1 MGFATMDPVNGTIP
15 PSGSSPTPQANASI
29 PLLPVTTVDVG
40 SELRLQLQ
48 NAQYQLQLANQESN
62 AQAKALLHQANT
74 TLLELTRPLP
84 EIVQGKTAQLLL
96 LAGEVQIKLPD
107 ALMQLAAKN
116 GISQTALQQLAARP
130 QGYPLPMLTVS
141 QGEMRFA
148 NGTSIA
154 FPPQLQLPAGEYVAK
169 VVSNS
174 QGLQLQLSPINA
186 RLEVKLTPVANLQT
200 AAPAKESEQLITKP
214 EVAQTYARLIKL
226 LEQQPQSQVQQTQS
240 KGESTPLRETA
251 IDLKAGLSQTV
262 ASGSKLPASALS
274 QSTQT
279 VDNAQLQQPKNAP
292 LPGTDKFSNQVLQ
305 QATQANA
312 DKPVGTSASNKVA
325 GETAKAPEL
334 NFLQRAFNKAGAMP
348 RAEAMTLEVKHNL
361 AAELL
366 KQLPALSPVP
376 LSELTEPSQLRSELL
391 GLTGLQLTSQ
401 QTQSQPSTQA
411 SAITTLFQL
420 LLGVRAGNQNLSVP
434 QRLKQYLEG
443 LQSRSGLQTHQLT
456 SLEKSGTLDALQ
468 QMSQAVALYQQANT
482 DNSGQCWYFMLP
494 YYLNQRNEQ
503 LEGKFEHNNQ
513 DKDADKDKAWQLQ
526 LKFNLGMGSLLVK
539 AQVKDTKVDLQF
551 IGSTQAL
558 ISRVSNFLPP
568 LSQKLVQLGLTPN
581 ELNAHVAPVPA
592 TLLPGD
598 HYLVQLKA

>member
-1 MGFATMDPVNGTIP
+1 MDPVNGTIP

-169 VVSNS
+169 VVSNN

-186 RLEVKLTPVANLQT
+186 KLEVKLTPVANLQP
-200 AAPAKESEQLITKP
+200 AAPTQESEQLITKP

-240 KGESTPLRETA
+240 KGESAPLRETA
-251 IDLKAGLSQTV
+251 VDLKAGLSQTV
-262 ASGSKLPASALS
+262 ASGSKLPASVLS

-292 LPGTDKFSNQVLQ
+292 LPGTDKFSSQVLQ
-305 QATQANA
+305 QAAQANT

-401 QTQSQPSTQA
+401 QTQSQPLTQA

-443 LQSRSGLQTHQLT
+443 LQSRSGLQTHQLA

-513 DKDADKDKAWQLQ
+513 DKDADKDKTWQLQ

-539 AQVKDTKVDLQF
+539 AQVKDSKVDLQF

-558 ISRVSNFLPP
+558 ISRVSNFLSP

-581 ELNAHVAPVPA
+581 KLNAHVAPVPA

>member
-1 MGFATMDPVNGTIP
+1 M
-15 PSGSSPTPQANASI
+15 
-29 PLLPVTTVDVG
+29 G

-96 LAGEVQIKLPD
+96 LASEVQIKLPD

-169 VVSNS
+169 VVSNNH
-174 QGLQLQLSPINA
+174 GLQLQLSPINA
-186 RLEVKLTPVANLQT
+186 RLEVKLTPVANLQP
-200 AAPAKESEQLITKP
+200 AAPTQESEQLITKP

-226 LEQQPQSQVQQTQS
+226 LEQQPQSQAQQTQS
-240 KGESTPLRETA
+240 KGESAPLRETA
-251 IDLKAGLSQTV
+251 VDLKAGLSQTV
-262 ASGSKLPASALS
+262 ASGSKLPASVLS

-292 LPGTDKFSNQVLQ
+292 LPGTDKFSSQVLQ
-305 QATQANA
+305 QAAQANT

-401 QTQSQPSTQA
+401 QTQSQPLTQA

-443 LQSRSGLQTHQLT
+443 LQSRSGLQTHQLA

-513 DKDADKDKAWQLQ
+513 DKDADKDKTWQLQ

-539 AQVKDTKVDLQF
+539 AQVKDSKVDLQF

-581 ELNAHVAPVPA
+581 KLNAHVAPVPA

>member
-1 MGFATMDPVNGTIP
+1 MDPVNGTIP

-96 LAGEVQIKLPD
+96 LASEVQIKLPD

-169 VVSNS
+169 VVSNNH
-174 QGLQLQLSPINA
+174 GLQLQLSPINA
-186 RLEVKLTPVANLQT
+186 RLEVKLTPVANLQP
-200 AAPAKESEQLITKP
+200 AAPTQESEQLITKP

-226 LEQQPQSQVQQTQS
+226 LEQQPQS
-240 KGESTPLRETA
+240 KGESAPLRETA
-251 IDLKAGLSQTV
+251 VDLKAGLSQTV
-262 ASGSKLPASALS
+262 ASGSKLPASVLS

-279 VDNAQLQQPKNAP
+279 FDNAQLQQPKNAP
-292 LPGTDKFSNQVLQ
+292 LPGTDKFSNQALQ
-305 QATQANA
+305 QATQANT

-443 LQSRSGLQTHQLT
+443 LQSRSGLQTHQLA

-513 DKDADKDKAWQLQ
+513 DKDADKDKTWQLQ

-539 AQVKDTKVDLQF
+539 AQVKDSKVDLQF

>member
-1 MGFATMDPVNGTIP
+1 MDPVNGTIP

-169 VVSNS
+169 VVSNN

-186 RLEVKLTPVANLQT
+186 KLEVKLTPVANLQP
-200 AAPAKESEQLITKP
+200 AAPTQESEQLITKP

-240 KGESTPLRETA
+240 KGESAPLRETA
-251 IDLKAGLSQTV
+251 VDLKAGLSQTV
-262 ASGSKLPASALS
+262 ASGSKLPASVLS

-292 LPGTDKFSNQVLQ
+292 LPGTDKFSSQVLQ
-305 QATQANA
+305 QAAQANT

-401 QTQSQPSTQA
+401 QTQSQPLTQA

-443 LQSRSGLQTHQLT
+443 LQSRSGLQTHQLA

-513 DKDADKDKAWQLQ
+513 DKDADKDKTWQLQ

-539 AQVKDTKVDLQF
+539 AQVKDSKVDLQF

-581 ELNAHVAPVPA
+581 KLNAHVAPVPA

>member
-1 MGFATMDPVNGTIP
+1 MDPVNGTIP

-29 PLLPVTTVDVG
+29 SLLPVTTVDVG

-107 ALMQLAAKN
+107 ALMLLAAKN

-169 VVSNS
+169 VVSNNH
-174 QGLQLQLSPINA
+174 GLQLQLSPINA
-186 RLEVKLTPVANLQT
+186 RLEVKLTPVANLQP
-200 AAPAKESEQLITKP
+200 AAPTQESEQLITKP

-226 LEQQPQSQVQQTQS
+226 LEQQPQSQAQQTQS
-240 KGESTPLRETA
+240 KGESAPLRETA
-251 IDLKAGLSQTV
+251 VDLKAGLSQTV
-262 ASGSKLPASALS
+262 ASGSKSPASALS

-443 LQSRSGLQTHQLT
+443 LQSRSGLQTHQLA

>member
-1 MGFATMDPVNGTIP
+1 MDPVNGTIP

-186 RLEVKLTPVANLQT
+186 RLEVKLTPVANLQP
-200 AAPAKESEQLITKP
+200 AAPTQESEQLITKP

-226 LEQQPQSQVQQTQS
+226 LEQQPQSQAQQTQS
-240 KGESTPLRETA
+240 KGESAPLRETA
-251 IDLKAGLSQTV
+251 VDLKAGLSQTV

-443 LQSRSGLQTHQLT
+443 LQSRSGLQTHQLA

-539 AQVKDTKVDLQF
+539 AQVKDSKVDLQF

>member
-1 MGFATMDPVNGTIP
+1 MDPVNGTIP

-48 NAQYQLQLANQESN
+48 NAQYQLQLANQEFS
-62 AQAKALLHQANT
+62 AQAKAQLHQANT

-116 GISQTALQQLAARP
+116 GISQTTLQQLAARP

-186 RLEVKLTPVANLQT
+186 RLEVKLTPVANLQP
-200 AAPAKESEQLITKP
+200 AAPTQESEQLITKP

-226 LEQQPQSQVQQTQS
+226 LEQQPQSQAQQTQS
-240 KGESTPLRETA
+240 KGESAPLRETA

-262 ASGSKLPASALS
+262 ASGSKLPASVLS

-279 VDNAQLQQPKNAP
+279 VDNAQLLQPKNAP
-292 LPGTDKFSNQVLQ
+292 LPGTEKFSNQALQ

-411 SAITTLFQL
+411 NAITTLFQL

-443 LQSRSGLQTHQLT
+443 LQSRSGLQTHQLA

-513 DKDADKDKAWQLQ
+513 DKDADKDKTWQLQ

-539 AQVKDTKVDLQF
+539 AQVKDSKVDLQF

-581 ELNAHVAPVPA
+581 KLNAHVAPVPA

>member
-1 MGFATMDPVNGTIP
+1 MDPVNGTIP

-186 RLEVKLTPVANLQT
+186 RLEVKLTPVANLQP
-200 AAPAKESEQLITKP
+200 AAPTQESEQLITKP

-226 LEQQPQSQVQQTQS
+226 LEQQPQSQAQQTQS
-240 KGESTPLRETA
+240 KGESAPLRETA
-251 IDLKAGLSQTV
+251 VDLKAGLSQTV

-401 QTQSQPSTQA
+401 QTQSQPLTQA

-443 LQSRSGLQTHQLT
+443 LQSRSGLQTHQLA

-513 DKDADKDKAWQLQ
+513 DKDADKDKTWQLQ

-539 AQVKDTKVDLQF
+539 AQVKDSKVDLQF

>member
-1 MGFATMDPVNGTIP
+1 M
-15 PSGSSPTPQANASI
+15 
-29 PLLPVTTVDVG
+29 G

-169 VVSNS
+169 VVSNN

-186 RLEVKLTPVANLQT
+186 RLEVKLTPVANQQP
-200 AAPAKESEQLITKP
+200 AAPTQESEQLITKP

-226 LEQQPQSQVQQTQS
+226 LEQQPQSQAQQTQS
-240 KGESTPLRETA
+240 KGESAPLRETA
-251 IDLKAGLSQTV
+251 VDLKAGLSQTV
-262 ASGSKLPASALS
+262 ASGSKLPASVLS

-292 LPGTDKFSNQVLQ
+292 LPGTDKFSSQVLQ
-305 QATQANA
+305 QAAQANT

-401 QTQSQPSTQA
+401 QTQSQPLTQA

-443 LQSRSGLQTHQLT
+443 LQSRSGLQTHQLA

-513 DKDADKDKAWQLQ
+513 DKDADKDKTWQLQ

-539 AQVKDTKVDLQF
+539 AQVKDSKVDLQF

>member
-1 MGFATMDPVNGTIP
+1 MDPVNGTIP

-96 LAGEVQIKLPD
+96 LASEVQIKLPD

-169 VVSNS
+169 VVSNNN
-174 QGLQLQLSPINA
+174 GLQLQLSPINA
-186 RLEVKLTPVANLQT
+186 RLEVKLTPVANLQP
-200 AAPAKESEQLITKP
+200 AAPTQESEQLITKP

-226 LEQQPQSQVQQTQS
+226 LEQQPQSQAQQTQS
-240 KGESTPLRETA
+240 KGESAPLRETA
-251 IDLKAGLSQTV
+251 VDLKAGLSQTV
-262 ASGSKLPASALS
+262 ASGSKLPASVLS

-292 LPGTDKFSNQVLQ
+292 LPGTDKFSSQVLQ
-305 QATQANA
+305 QAAQANT

-401 QTQSQPSTQA
+401 QTQSQPLTQA

-443 LQSRSGLQTHQLT
+443 LQSRSGLQTHQLA

>member
-1 MGFATMDPVNGTIP
+1 M
-15 PSGSSPTPQANASI
+15 
-29 PLLPVTTVDVG
+29 G

-84 EIVQGKTAQLLL
+84 EIIQGKTAQLLL

-169 VVSNS
+169 VVSNNN
-174 QGLQLQLSPINA
+174 GLQLQLSPINA
-186 RLEVKLTPVANLQT
+186 RLEVKLTPVANLQP
-200 AAPAKESEQLITKP
+200 AAPTQESEQLITKP

-226 LEQQPQSQVQQTQS
+226 LEQQPQSQAQQTQS
-240 KGESTPLRETA
+240 KGESAPLRETA
-251 IDLKAGLSQTV
+251 VDLKAGLSQTV

-539 AQVKDTKVDLQF
+539 AQVKDSKVDLQF

>member
-1 MGFATMDPVNGTIP
+1 M
-15 PSGSSPTPQANASI
+15 
-29 PLLPVTTVDVG
+29 G

-130 QGYPLPMLTVS
+130 QGYPLPMLNVS

-186 RLEVKLTPVANLQT
+186 RLEVKLTPVANLQP
-200 AAPAKESEQLITKP
+200 AAPTQESEQLITKP

-226 LEQQPQSQVQQTQS
+226 LEQQPQSQAQQTQS
-240 KGESTPLRETA
+240 KGESAPLRETA
-251 IDLKAGLSQTV
+251 VDLKAGLSQTV

-443 LQSRSGLQTHQLT
+443 LQSRSGLQTHQLA

-513 DKDADKDKAWQLQ
+513 DKDADKDKTWQLQ

-539 AQVKDTKVDLQF
+539 AQVKDSKVDLQF

-581 ELNAHVAPVPA
+581 KLNAHVAPVPA

>member
-1 MGFATMDPVNGTIP
+1 MDPVNGTIP

-169 VVSNS
+169 VVSNN

-186 RLEVKLTPVANLQT
+186 RLEVKLTPVANLQP
-200 AAPAKESEQLITKP
+200 AAPTQESEQLITKP

-226 LEQQPQSQVQQTQS
+226 LEQQPQSQAQQTQS
-240 KGESTPLRETA
+240 KGESAPLRETA
-251 IDLKAGLSQTV
+251 VDLKAGLSQTV
-262 ASGSKLPASALS
+262 ASGSKLPASVLS

-292 LPGTDKFSNQVLQ
+292 LPGTEKFSNQALQ

-411 SAITTLFQL
+411 NAITTLFQL

-443 LQSRSGLQTHQLT
+443 LQSRSGLQTHQLA

-539 AQVKDTKVDLQF
+539 AQVKDSKVDLQF

-581 ELNAHVAPVPA
+581 KLNAHVAPVPA

>member
-1 MGFATMDPVNGTIP
+1 MDPVNGTIP

-186 RLEVKLTPVANLQT
+186 RLEVKLTPVANLQP
-200 AAPAKESEQLITKP
+200 AAPTQESEQLITKL

-226 LEQQPQSQVQQTQS
+226 LEQQPQSQAQQTQS
-240 KGESTPLRETA
+240 KGESAPLRETA

-262 ASGSKLPASALS
+262 ASGSKLPASVLS

-292 LPGTDKFSNQVLQ
+292 LPGTDKFSSQVLQ
-305 QATQANA
+305 QAAQANT

>member
-1 MGFATMDPVNGTIP
+1 MDPVNGTIP

-40 SELRLQLQ
+40 RELRLQLQ

-169 VVSNS
+169 VVSNNH
-174 QGLQLQLSPINA
+174 GLLLQLSPINA
-186 RLEVKLTPVANLQT
+186 RLEVKLTPVANLQP
-200 AAPAKESEQLITKP
+200 AAPTQENEQLITKL

-226 LEQQPQSQVQQTQS
+226 LEQQPQSQAQQTQS
-240 KGESTPLRETA
+240 KGESAPLRETA
-251 IDLKAGLSQTV
+251 VDLKAGLSQTV
-262 ASGSKLPASALS
+262 ASGSKLPASVLS

-401 QTQSQPSTQA
+401 QTQSQPLTQA

-443 LQSRSGLQTHQLT
+443 LQSRSGLQTHQLA

-539 AQVKDTKVDLQF
+539 AQVKDSKVDLQF

>member
-1 MGFATMDPVNGTIP
+1 M
-15 PSGSSPTPQANASI
+15 
-29 PLLPVTTVDVG
+29 G

-186 RLEVKLTPVANLQT
+186 RLEVKLTPVANLQP
-200 AAPAKESEQLITKP
+200 AAPTQESEQLITKP

-226 LEQQPQSQVQQTQS
+226 LEQQPQSQAQQTQS
-240 KGESTPLRETA
+240 KGESAPLRETA

-262 ASGSKLPASALS
+262 ASGSKLPASVLS

-279 VDNAQLQQPKNAP
+279 VDNAQLLQPKNAP
-292 LPGTDKFSNQVLQ
+292 LPGTEKFSNQVLQ

-325 GETAKAPEL
+325 GETAKAPKL

-401 QTQSQPSTQA
+401 QTQSQPLTQA

-443 LQSRSGLQTHQLT
+443 LQSRSGLQTHQLA

-513 DKDADKDKAWQLQ
+513 DKDADKDKTWQLQ

-539 AQVKDTKVDLQF
+539 AQVKDSKVDLQF

-581 ELNAHVAPVPA
+581 KLNAHVAPVPA

>member
-1 MGFATMDPVNGTIP
+1 MDPVNGTIP

-96 LAGEVQIKLPD
+96 LAGEIQIKLPD

-169 VVSNS
+169 VVSNNH
-174 QGLQLQLSPINA
+174 GLQLQLSPINA
-186 RLEVKLTPVANLQT
+186 RLEVKLTPVANLQP
-200 AAPAKESEQLITKP
+200 AAPTQESEQLITKP

-226 LEQQPQSQVQQTQS
+226 LEQQPQSQAQQTQS
-240 KGESTPLRETA
+240 KGESAPLRETA
-251 IDLKAGLSQTV
+251 VDLKAGLSQTV
-262 ASGSKLPASALS
+262 ASGSKLPASVLS

-312 DKPVGTSASNKVA
+312 DKPVGTSASNKVV

-443 LQSRSGLQTHQLT
+443 LQSRSGLQTHQLA

-526 LKFNLGMGSLLVK
+526 LKFNLGLGSLLVK
-539 AQVKDTKVDLQF
+539 AQVKDSKVDLQF

>member
-1 MGFATMDPVNGTIP
+1 MDPVNGTIP

-29 PLLPVTTVDVG
+29 SLLPVTTVDVG

-107 ALMQLAAKN
+107 ALMLLAAKN

-169 VVSNS
+169 VVSNNH
-174 QGLQLQLSPINA
+174 GLQLQLSPINA
-186 RLEVKLTPVANLQT
+186 RLEVKLTPVANLQP
-200 AAPAKESEQLITKP
+200 AAPTQESEQLITKP

-226 LEQQPQSQVQQTQS
+226 LEQQPQSQAQQTQS
-240 KGESTPLRETA
+240 KGESAPLRETA
-251 IDLKAGLSQTV
+251 VDLKAGLSQTV
-262 ASGSKLPASALS
+262 ASGSKLPASVLS

-292 LPGTDKFSNQVLQ
+292 LPGTDKFSSQVLQ
-305 QATQANA
+305 QAAQANT

-401 QTQSQPSTQA
+401 QTQSQPLTQA

-443 LQSRSGLQTHQLT
+443 LQSRSGLQTHQLA

>member
-1 MGFATMDPVNGTIP
+1 MDPVNGTIP

-48 NAQYQLQLANQESN
+48 NAQYQLQLANQEFS
-62 AQAKALLHQANT
+62 AQAKAQLHQANT

-116 GISQTALQQLAARP
+116 GISQTTLQQLAARP

-186 RLEVKLTPVANLQT
+186 RLEVKLTPVANLQP
-200 AAPAKESEQLITKP
+200 AAPTQESEQLITKP

-226 LEQQPQSQVQQTQS
+226 LEQQPQSQAQQTQS
-240 KGESTPLRETA
+240 KGESAPLRETA

-262 ASGSKLPASALS
+262 ASGSKLPASVLS

-292 LPGTDKFSNQVLQ
+292 LPGTEKFSNQALQ

-401 QTQSQPSTQA
+401 QTQSQPLTQA

-443 LQSRSGLQTHQLT
+443 LQSRSGLQTHQLA

-513 DKDADKDKAWQLQ
+513 DKDADKDKTWQLQ

-539 AQVKDTKVDLQF
+539 AQVKDSKVDLQF

-581 ELNAHVAPVPA
+581 KLNAHVAPVPA

>member
-1 MGFATMDPVNGTIP
+1 MDPVNGTIP

-186 RLEVKLTPVANLQT
+186 RLEVKLTPVANLQP
-200 AAPAKESEQLITKP
+200 AAPTQESEQLITKP

-226 LEQQPQSQVQQTQS
+226 LEQQPQSQAQQTQS
-240 KGESTPLRETA
+240 KGESAPLRETA

-262 ASGSKLPASALS
+262 ASGSKLPASVLS

-279 VDNAQLQQPKNAP
+279 VDNAQLLQPKNAP
-292 LPGTDKFSNQVLQ
+292 LPGTEKFSNQALQ

-325 GETAKAPEL
+325 GETAKAPKL

-401 QTQSQPSTQA
+401 QTQSQPLTQA

-443 LQSRSGLQTHQLT
+443 LQSRSGLQTHQLA

-551 IGSTQAL
+551 IGSTQVL
-558 ISRVSNFLPP
+558 ISRVSNFLAP

>member
-1 MGFATMDPVNGTIP
+1 MDPVNGTIP

-169 VVSNS
+169 VVSNN

-186 RLEVKLTPVANLQT
+186 RLEVKLTPVANLQP
-200 AAPAKESEQLITKP
+200 AAPTQESEQLITKP

-226 LEQQPQSQVQQTQS
+226 LEQQPQSQAQQTQS
-240 KGESTPLRETA
+240 KGESAPLRETA
-251 IDLKAGLSQTV
+251 VDLKAGLSQTV
-262 ASGSKLPASALS
+262 ASGSKLPASVLS

-279 VDNAQLQQPKNAP
+279 VDNTQLQQPKNAP
-292 LPGTDKFSNQVLQ
+292 LPGTDKFSSQVLQ

-401 QTQSQPSTQA
+401 QTQSQPLTQA

-443 LQSRSGLQTHQLT
+443 LQSRSGLLTHQLA

-539 AQVKDTKVDLQF
+539 AQVKDSKVDLQF

>member
-1 MGFATMDPVNGTIP
+1 MDPVNGTIP

-169 VVSNS
+169 VVSNNH
-174 QGLQLQLSPINA
+174 GLLLQLSPINA
-186 RLEVKLTPVANLQT
+186 RLEVKLTPVANLQP
-200 AAPAKESEQLITKP
+200 AAPTQESEQLITKP

-226 LEQQPQSQVQQTQS
+226 LEQQPQSQAQQTQS

-305 QATQANA
+305 QAAQANA

-443 LQSRSGLQTHQLT
+443 LQSRSGLQTHQLA

-539 AQVKDTKVDLQF
+539 AQVKDSKVDLQF

>member
-1 MGFATMDPVNGTIP
+1 M
-15 PSGSSPTPQANASI
+15 
-29 PLLPVTTVDVG
+29 G

-186 RLEVKLTPVANLQT
+186 RLEVKLTPVANLQP
-200 AAPAKESEQLITKP
+200 AAPTQESEQLITKP

-226 LEQQPQSQVQQTQS
+226 LEQQPQSQAQQTQS
-240 KGESTPLRETA
+240 KGESAPLRETA
-251 IDLKAGLSQTV
+251 VDLKAGLSQTV

-443 LQSRSGLQTHQLT
+443 LQSRSGLQTHQLA

-513 DKDADKDKAWQLQ
+513 DKDADKDKTWQLQ

-539 AQVKDTKVDLQF
+539 AQVKDSKVDLQF

-581 ELNAHVAPVPA
+581 KLNAHVAPVPA

>member
-1 MGFATMDPVNGTIP
+1 M
-15 PSGSSPTPQANASI
+15 
-29 PLLPVTTVDVG
+29 G

-96 LAGEVQIKLPD
+96 LASEVQIKLPD

-169 VVSNS
+169 VVSNNH
-174 QGLQLQLSPINA
+174 GLQLQLSPINA
-186 RLEVKLTPVANLQT
+186 RLEVKLTPVANLQP
-200 AAPAKESEQLITKP
+200 AAPTQESEQLITKP

-226 LEQQPQSQVQQTQS
+226 LEQQPQSQAQQTQS
-240 KGESTPLRETA
+240 KGESAPLRETA
-251 IDLKAGLSQTV
+251 VDLKAGLSQTV
-262 ASGSKLPASALS
+262 ASGSKLPASVLS

-292 LPGTDKFSNQVLQ
+292 LPGTDKFSSQVLQ
-305 QATQANA
+305 QAAQANT

-443 LQSRSGLQTHQLT
+443 LQSRSGLQTHQLA

-513 DKDADKDKAWQLQ
+513 DKDADKDKTWQLQ

-539 AQVKDTKVDLQF
+539 AQVKDSKVDLQF

-581 ELNAHVAPVPA
+581 KLNAHVAPVPA

>member
-1 MGFATMDPVNGTIP
+1 MDPVNGTIP

-169 VVSNS
+169 VVSNNH
-174 QGLQLQLSPINA
+174 GLQLQLSPINA
-186 RLEVKLTPVANLQT
+186 RLEVKLTPVANLQP
-200 AAPAKESEQLITKP
+200 AAPTQESEQLITKP

-226 LEQQPQSQVQQTQS
+226 LEQQPQSQAQQTQS
-240 KGESTPLRETA
+240 KGESAPLRETA
-251 IDLKAGLSQTV
+251 VDLKAGLSQTV
-262 ASGSKLPASALS
+262 ASGSKLPASVLS

-292 LPGTDKFSNQVLQ
+292 LPGTDKFSSQVLQ
-305 QATQANA
+305 QAAQANT

-401 QTQSQPSTQA
+401 QTQSQPLTQA

-443 LQSRSGLQTHQLT
+443 LQSRSGLQTHQLA

-513 DKDADKDKAWQLQ
+513 DKDADKDKTWQLQ

-539 AQVKDTKVDLQF
+539 AQVKDSKVDLQF

-581 ELNAHVAPVPA
+581 KLNAHVAPVPA

>member
-1 MGFATMDPVNGTIP
+1 M
-15 PSGSSPTPQANASI
+15 
-29 PLLPVTTVDVG
+29 G

-186 RLEVKLTPVANLQT
+186 RLEVKLTPVANLQP
-200 AAPAKESEQLITKP
+200 AAPTQESEQLITKP

-226 LEQQPQSQVQQTQS
+226 LEQQPQSQAQQTQS
-240 KGESTPLRETA
+240 KGESAPLRETA
-251 IDLKAGLSQTV
+251 VDLKAGLSQTV

-539 AQVKDTKVDLQF
+539 AQVKDSKVDLQF

>member
-1 MGFATMDPVNGTIP
+1 MDPVNGTIP

-186 RLEVKLTPVANLQT
+186 RLEVKLTPVANLQP
-200 AAPAKESEQLITKP
+200 AAPTQESEQLITKP

-226 LEQQPQSQVQQTQS
+226 LEQQPQSQAQQTQS
-240 KGESTPLRETA
+240 KGESAPLRETA
-251 IDLKAGLSQTV
+251 VDLKAGLSQTV
-262 ASGSKLPASALS
+262 ASGSKLPASVLS

-292 LPGTDKFSNQVLQ
+292 LPGTEKISNQAHQ

-443 LQSRSGLQTHQLT
+443 LQSRSGLQTHQLA

-539 AQVKDTKVDLQF
+539 AQVKDSKVDLQF

-581 ELNAHVAPVPA
+581 KLNAHVAPVPA

>member
-1 MGFATMDPVNGTIP
+1 MDPVNGTIP

-40 SELRLQLQ
+40 NELRLQLQ

-107 ALMQLAAKN
+107 ALMLLAAKN

-141 QGEMRFA
+141 RGEMRFA

-169 VVSNS
+169 VVSNNH
-174 QGLQLQLSPINA
+174 GLQLQLSPINA
-186 RLEVKLTPVANLQT
+186 RLEVKLTPVANLQP
-200 AAPAKESEQLITKP
+200 AAPTQESEQLITKP

-226 LEQQPQSQVQQTQS
+226 LEQQPQSQAQQTQS
-240 KGESTPLRETA
+240 KGESAPLRETA
-251 IDLKAGLSQTV
+251 VDLKAGLSQTV
-262 ASGSKLPASALS
+262 ASGSKLPASVLS

-305 QATQANA
+305 QATQANT

-348 RAEAMTLEVKHNL
+348 RTEAMTLEVKHNL

-443 LQSRSGLQTHQLT
+443 LQSRSGLQTHQLA

-513 DKDADKDKAWQLQ
+513 DKDADKDKTWQLQ

-551 IGSTQAL
+551 IGSTQTL

-581 ELNAHVAPVPA
+581 ELNAHVALVPA

>member
-1 MGFATMDPVNGTIP
+1 MDPVNGTIP

-169 VVSNS
+169 VVSNNH
-174 QGLQLQLSPINA
+174 GLQLQLSPINA
-186 RLEVKLTPVANLQT
+186 RLEVKLTPVANLQP
-200 AAPAKESEQLITKP
+200 AAPTQESEQLITKP

-226 LEQQPQSQVQQTQS
+226 LEQQPQSQAQQTQS
-240 KGESTPLRETA
+240 KGESAPLRETA
-251 IDLKAGLSQTV
+251 VDLKAGLSQTV

-312 DKPVGTSASNKVA
+312 DKPVGTSTSNKVA

-539 AQVKDTKVDLQF
+539 AQVKDSKVDLQF

>member
-1 MGFATMDPVNGTIP
+1 MDPVNGTIP

-29 PLLPVTTVDVG
+29 SLLPVTTVDVG

-107 ALMQLAAKN
+107 ALMLLAAKN

-169 VVSNS
+169 VVSNN

-186 RLEVKLTPVANLQT
+186 RLEVKLTPVANLQP
-200 AAPAKESEQLITKP
+200 AAPTQESEQLITKP

-226 LEQQPQSQVQQTQS
+226 LEQQPQSQAQQTQS
-240 KGESTPLRETA
+240 KGESAPLRETA
-251 IDLKAGLSQTV
+251 VDLKAGLSQTV

-539 AQVKDTKVDLQF
+539 AQVKDSKVDLQF

>member
-1 MGFATMDPVNGTIP
+1 MDPVNGTIP

-40 SELRLQLQ
+40 NELRLQLQ

-74 TLLELTRPLP
+74 TLLELTSPLP

-141 QGEMRFA
+141 QDEMRFA

-186 RLEVKLTPVANLQT
+186 RLEVKLTPIANLQP
-200 AAPAKESEQLITKP
+200 AAPTQESEQLITKP

-226 LEQQPQSQVQQTQS
+226 LEQQPQSQAQQTQS
-240 KGESTPLRETA
+240 KAESAPLRETA

-262 ASGSKLPASALS
+262 ASGSKLPASVLS

-292 LPGTDKFSNQVLQ
+292 LPGTEKISNQVLQ
-305 QATQANA
+305 QAAQANA

-443 LQSRSGLQTHQLT
+443 LQSRSGLQTHQLA

-539 AQVKDTKVDLQF
+539 AQVKDSKVDLQF
-551 IGSTQAL
+551 IGSTQTL

>member
-1 MGFATMDPVNGTIP
+1 MDPVNGTIP

-96 LAGEVQIKLPD
+96 LASEVQIKLPD

-169 VVSNS
+169 VVSNNH
-174 QGLQLQLSPINA
+174 GLQLQLSPINA
-186 RLEVKLTPVANLQT
+186 RLEVKLTPVANLQP
-200 AAPAKESEQLITKP
+200 AAPTQESEQLITKP

-226 LEQQPQSQVQQTQS
+226 LEQQPQSQAQQTQS
-240 KGESTPLRETA
+240 KGESAPLRETA
-251 IDLKAGLSQTV
+251 VDLKAGLSQTV
-262 ASGSKLPASALS
+262 ASGSKLPASVLS

-292 LPGTDKFSNQVLQ
+292 LPGTDKFSSQVLQ
-305 QATQANA
+305 QAAQANT

-443 LQSRSGLQTHQLT
+443 LQSRSGLQTHQLA

-539 AQVKDTKVDLQF
+539 AQVKDSKVDLQF

>member
-1 MGFATMDPVNGTIP
+1 MDPVNGTIP

-186 RLEVKLTPVANLQT
+186 RLEVKLTPVANLQP
-200 AAPAKESEQLITKP
+200 AAPTQESEQLITKP

-226 LEQQPQSQVQQTQS
+226 LEQQPQSQAQQTQS
-240 KGESTPLRETA
+240 KGESAPLRETA

-262 ASGSKLPASALS
+262 ASGSKLPASVLS

-292 LPGTDKFSNQVLQ
+292 LPGTEKISNQAHQ

-443 LQSRSGLQTHQLT
+443 LQSRSGLQTHQLA

-513 DKDADKDKAWQLQ
+513 DKDADKDKTWQLQ

-539 AQVKDTKVDLQF
+539 AQVKDSKVDLQF

>member
-1 MGFATMDPVNGTIP
+1 MDPVNGTIP

-107 ALMQLAAKN
+107 ALMLLAAKN

-169 VVSNS
+169 VVSNNH
-174 QGLQLQLSPINA
+174 GLQLQLSPINA
-186 RLEVKLTPVANLQT
+186 RLEVKLTPVANLQP
-200 AAPAKESEQLITKP
+200 AAPTQESEQLITKP

-226 LEQQPQSQVQQTQS
+226 LEQQPQSQAQQTQS
-240 KGESTPLRETA
+240 KGESAPLRETA
-251 IDLKAGLSQTV
+251 VDLKAGLSQTV

-539 AQVKDTKVDLQF
+539 AQVKDSKVDLQF

>member
-1 MGFATMDPVNGTIP
+1 M
-15 PSGSSPTPQANASI
+15 
-29 PLLPVTTVDVG
+29 G

-107 ALMQLAAKN
+107 ALMLLAAKN

-169 VVSNS
+169 VVSNNH
-174 QGLQLQLSPINA
+174 GLQLQLSPINA
-186 RLEVKLTPVANLQT
+186 RLEVKLTPVANLQP
-200 AAPAKESEQLITKP
+200 AAPTQESEQLITKP

-226 LEQQPQSQVQQTQS
+226 LEQQPQSQAQQTQS
-240 KGESTPLRETA
+240 KGESAPLRETA
-251 IDLKAGLSQTV
+251 VDLKAGLSQTV
-262 ASGSKLPASALS
+262 ASGSKLPASVLS

-292 LPGTDKFSNQVLQ
+292 LPGTDKFSSQVLQ
-305 QATQANA
+305 QAAQANT

-401 QTQSQPSTQA
+401 QTQSQPLTQA

-443 LQSRSGLQTHQLT
+443 LQSRSGLQTHQLA